1 MNQVRKLQCMIFSG
15 NGARNVS
22 YSLIFIHLDI
32 NGSASLYLGN
42 PSNFNLEK
50 TPAWDEM
57 RVVPM
62 QCPHIQ
68 TITNYLLTWHFNTWQ
83 CTKIWSMNITN
94 CTSALKTKHMTKA
107 HLVVANSPAFFRPPA
122 GFFSLPNGPILIG
135 FLVFLWRNVWSG
147 EVNLLK
153 SPDMSR
159 MLPPP
164 SLF

>member
-122 GFFSLPNGPILIG
+122 GFFQSAQWSNFDWFFG
-135 FLVFLWRNVWSG
+135 VFVEECLKWWS
-147 EVNLLK
+147 K
-153 SPDMSR
+153 PA
-159 MLPPP
+159 
-164 SLF
+164 